1 MPRSVKRTAREQFDK
16 RFGDLRRAADTI
28 RDASPQAGWLRS
40 LRTLLEMSNRS
51 VAQRVGVSHPTL
63 LKFEKSEQSGAI
75 SLLSL
80 RKAAEA
86 LDADLVYAIVPRQ
99 KLGQMIGARARA
111 LAKEQVSSIARTMA
125 LEKQGISE
133 AQIKRQIADLT
144 RELEEN
150 PRALWR

>member
-1 MPRSVKRTAREQFDK
+1 MTRSVKRTAREQFDK

-51 VAQRVGVSHPTL
+51 VAQRVGVAHPTL
-63 LKFEKSEQSGAI
+63 LKLEKSEQLGTI
-75 SLLSL
+75 SLASL

-99 KLGQMIGARARA
+99 KLGHMIGARARA
-111 LAKEQVSSIARTMA
+111 LAKEQVSPIARTMA

-144 RELEEN
+144 KELEEN

>member
-1 MPRSVKRTAREQFDK
+1 MPRSLKRTAREQFDK

-28 RDASPQAGWLRS
+28 RDASPQSGWLRS

-63 LKFEKSEQSGAI
+63 FKLEKSEQSGTI
-75 SLLSL
+75 SLSSL

-99 KLGQMIGARARA
+99 KLGHMIGARARE
-111 LAKEQVSSIARTMA
+111 LAKEQVSPIARTMA
-125 LEKQGISE
+125 LEKQRISE

-144 RELEEN
+144 KELEEN
-150 PRALWR
+150 PRSLWR

>member
-1 MPRSVKRTAREQFDK
+1 MTRSVKRTAREQFDK

-63 LKFEKSEQSGAI
+63 LKLEKSEQLGTI
-75 SLLSL
+75 SLSSL

-99 KLGQMIGARARA
+99 KLGHMIGARART
-111 LAKEQVSSIARTMA
+111 LAKEQVSPIARTMA

-144 RELEEN
+144 KELEEN
-150 PRALWR
+150 PSALWR

>member
-1 MPRSVKRTAREQFDK
+1 VTRSVKRTAREQFDK
-16 RFGDLRRAADTI
+16 RFGDLRRAADTL
-28 RDASPQAGWLRS
+28 RDASPEAGWLRS

-63 LKFEKSEQSGAI
+63 LKLEKSEQSGTI
-75 SLLSL
+75 SLASL

-99 KLGQMIGARARA
+99 KLGHMIGARARA
-111 LAKEQVSSIARTMA
+111 LAKEQVAPIARSMA
-125 LEKQGISE
+125 LEKQGVSE
-133 AQIKRQIADLT
+133 AQIKRQIAELAK
-144 RELEEN
+144 ELEEN